1 MGGFMTE
8 QPPKKACGR
17 SFNYCL
23 FSKIIVAIP
32 ALPITAYLASMPFD
46 NGIVKLVASFTAIAL
61 LIFAAIKVDQI
72 PALQK
77 KIVNKNH

>member
-1 MGGFMTE
+1 MTE

-23 FSKIIVAIP
+23 ISKIIVAVP

-46 NGIVKLVASFTAIAL
+46 NGFVKLTASLAAIAL
-61 LIFAAIKVDQI
+61 LIYAAIKIDQI

-77 KIVNKNH
+77 KIINKNQ

>member
-1 MGGFMTE
+1 MTE
-8 QPPKKACGR
+8 QAPKKACGR

-23 FSKIIVAIP
+23 ISKIIVAIP

-46 NGIVKLVASFTAIAL
+46 NGLTKLAASLGAVAL
-61 LIFAAIKVDQI
+61 LIYAAIKVDQI

-77 KIVNKNH
+77 KIVNKNQ